1 MFSRTRQTESPG
13 GWARRLRTGQ
23 SDFGAIDEPSS
34 GSQSSFERILGLR
47 NRYSRIRRS
56 KRTALG
62 KLRELLR
69 TRKIDRAGRG
79 VYHRLIN
86 QRCTGPE
93 MLRFHFYWFS
103 AWEMGP
109 AE

>member
-1 MFSRTRQTESPG
+1 MRQSESPR
-13 GWARRLRTGQ
+13 GWARKLRTAQ
-23 SDFGAIDEPSS
+23 PEFGAIEEPSS
-34 GSQSSFERILGLR
+34 GSRPSFERILGLR

-56 KRTALG
+56 NRTALG
-62 KLRELLR
+62 KLRRLRR

-86 QRCTGPE
+86 QRCTGPD